1 MKFKKATSLFLATLA
16 LSSALA
22 TSVSAQEQIVI
33 GGNFEMS
40 GGAAAYGS
48 VMAKALELAVELRNA
63 EGDVLDGY
71 QLATT
76 ILDNK
81 SDLTESS
88 SVATRLTSD
97 DKLIGIIG
105 AATTGASQAEIP
117 VITEAGVPAIL
128 PAATG
133 DGITLANDGS
143 VLEYLFRVCFA
154 DAYQGTAGASY
165 AFNKLGAKKVA
176 ILSDQATDYSQG
188 LAKAFKEQF
197 EALGGEIVASE
208 SYQSGDSDFSATLT
222 TLLTQDFDVLYIPG
236 YYTEVGLIIKQAR
249 EFGLTQPIVG
259 GDGLASDTLVELAG
273 QANVNDVYY
282 TAHFSPNSEEEDVQN
297 FLKAYKEKFG
307 QEADSFAALSFDASN
322 LLIDAIERAGSADRA
337 AVTKAIA
344 ETKDFD
350 GVTGTFSIDDQ
361 HNPVKP
367 VTMIK
372 LTAGEIESAEEY
384 SAE

>member
-1 MKFKKATSLFLATLA
+1 MKFKKATSLLLTSVTLA
-16 LSSALA
+16 SILA
-22 TSVSAQEQIVI
+22 TSVSAQEKLVI

-48 VMAKALELAVELRNA
+48 VMANALELAVELRNA
-63 EGDVLDGY
+63 EGEVLEGY
-71 QLATT
+71 SLVTN

-97 DKLIGIIG
+97 DTLLGIIG

-117 VITEAGVPAIL
+117 VITQAGVPAIL

-133 DGITLANDGS
+133 DGITLAEDGK

-165 AFNKLGAKKVA
+165 AFNELGAKKVA

-188 LAKAFKEQF
+188 LAAAFKTEF
-197 EALGGEIVASE
+197 EKLGGTVVANE
-208 SYQSGDSDFSATLT
+208 SYQSGDTDFSAAIT
-222 TLLTQDFDVLYIPG
+222 TLLAQEFDVLYIPG

-249 EFGLTQPIVG
+249 EFGITTPIVG
-259 GDGLASDTLVELAG
+259 GDGLASDTLVELSG
-273 QANVNDVYY
+273 PENANDIYY
-282 TAHFSPNSEEEDVQN
+282 TAHFSPKSEEKDVQD
-297 FLKAYKEKFG
+297 FLTAYKEKFG

-322 LLIDAIERAGSADRA
+322 LMIDAIERAGSADRA
-337 AVTKAIA
+337 AVAKAIA

-350 GVTGTFSIDDQ
+350 GITGTFSIDEQ

-372 LTAGEIESAEEY
+372 LTAGEIESAAEY
-384 SAE
+384 AAE

>member
-1 MKFKKATSLFLATLA
+1 MKFKKATSLFLATVA
-16 LSSALA
+16 LSSALV

-165 AFNKLGAKKVA
+165 AFNELGAKKVA

-197 EALGGEIVASE
+197 EELGGEIVAND

-282 TAHFSPNSEEEDVQN
+282 TAHFSPNSEEKKME
-297 FLKAYKEKFG
+297 
-307 QEADSFAALSFDASN
+307 
-322 LLIDAIERAGSADRA
+322 
-337 AVTKAIA
+337 
-344 ETKDFD
+344 
-350 GVTGTFSIDDQ
+350 
-361 HNPVKP
+361 
-367 VTMIK
+367 
-372 LTAGEIESAEEY
+372 
-384 SAE
+384 

>member
-1 MKFKKATSLFLATLA
+1 MKFKKATSLFLATVA
-16 LSSALA
+16 LSSALV

-63 EGDVLDGY
+63 EGDVLEGY

-97 DKLIGIIG
+97 DKLIGNIG

-143 VLEYLFRVCFA
+143 VLEYLFRV
-154 DAYQGTAGASY
+154 
-165 AFNKLGAKKVA
+165 
-176 ILSDQATDYSQG
+176 
-188 LAKAFKEQF
+188 
-197 EALGGEIVASE
+197 
-208 SYQSGDSDFSATLT
+208 
-222 TLLTQDFDVLYIPG
+222 
-236 YYTEVGLIIKQAR
+236 
-249 EFGLTQPIVG
+249 
-259 GDGLASDTLVELAG
+259 
-273 QANVNDVYY
+273 
-282 TAHFSPNSEEEDVQN
+282 
-297 FLKAYKEKFG
+297 
-307 QEADSFAALSFDASN
+307 
-322 LLIDAIERAGSADRA
+322 
-337 AVTKAIA
+337 
-344 ETKDFD
+344 
-350 GVTGTFSIDDQ
+350 
-361 HNPVKP
+361 
-367 VTMIK
+367 
-372 LTAGEIESAEEY
+372 
-384 SAE
+384 

>member
-1 MKFKKATSLFLATLA
+1 MKLKKATSLFLATVA
-16 LSSALA
+16 LSSALV

-33 GGNFEMS
+33 GGNFELS

-97 DKLIGIIG
+97 DKLVGIIG

-117 VITEAGVPAIL
+117 VITEAGVPAVL

-165 AFNKLGAKKVA
+165 AFNELGAKKVA

-188 LAKAFKEQF
+188 LANAFKEQF
-197 EALGGEIVASE
+197 EALGGEIVANE

-222 TLLTQDFDVLYIPG
+222 TLLTQDFYVLYIPG

-297 FLKAYKEKFG
+297 FLKAYKEKFD

-344 ETKDFD
+344 ETQDFD

>member
-97 DKLIGIIG
+97 DKLVGIIG

-165 AFNKLGAKKVA
+165 AFNELGAKKVA

-197 EALGGEIVASE
+197 EELGGEIVANE

-222 TLLTQDFDVLYIPG
+222 TLLTQDFDALYIPG

>member
-1 MKFKKATSLFLATLA
+1 MKFKKATSLLLAAMTLSSVLATA
-16 LSSALA
+16 
-22 TSVSAQEQIVI
+22 VSAQEQLVI

-40 GGAAAYGS
+40 GGAAAYGT
-48 VMAKALELAVELRNA
+48 VMANALELAVELRNA

-71 QLATT
+71 QLATNV
-76 ILDNK
+76 LDNK

-97 DKLIGIIG
+97 DKLVGIIG

-117 VITEAGVPAIL
+117 VITQAGVPAIL

-133 DGITLANDGS
+133 DGITLAEDGN

-188 LAKAFKEQF
+188 LAASFKAEF
-197 EALGGEIVASE
+197 EKLGGEVVANE
-208 SYQSGDSDFSATLT
+208 SYQSGDVDFSATLT
-222 TLLTQDFDVLYIPG
+222 TLLVQDFDILYIPG

-259 GDGLASDTLVELAG
+259 GDGLASDTLIELAG
-273 QANVNDVYY
+273 KENVNDVYY

-307 QEADSFAALSFDASN
+307 QEADSFAALAFDASN
-322 LLIDAIERAGSADRA
+322 LMIDAIERAGSADRA

-344 ETKDFD
+344 EAKDFD
-350 GVTGTFSIDDQ
+350 GVTGTFSIDEQ

-372 LTAGEIESAEEY
+372 LAAGEIESAEEY
-384 SAE
+384 AAE

>member
-1 MKFKKATSLFLATLA
+1 MKFKKATSLFLATVA
-16 LSSALA
+16 LSSALV

-97 DKLIGIIG
+97 DKLVGIIG

-188 LAKAFKEQF
+188 LANAFKGEF
-197 EALGGEIVASE
+197 EKLGGEVVANA
-208 SYQSGDSDFSATLT
+208 SYQSGDADFSATLT

-344 ETKDFD
+344 ETQDFD

>member
-1 MKFKKATSLFLATLA
+1 MKFKKTTSLFLAALTLSTTLA
-16 LSSALA
+16 
-22 TSVSAQEQIVI
+22 TVVSAQEQLVI

-40 GGAAAYGS
+40 GGAAAYGT
-48 VMAKALELAVELRNA
+48 VMANALELAVELRNA
-63 EGDVLDGY
+63 EGEILEGY
-71 QLATT
+71 QLATN

-88 SVATRLTSD
+88 SVSTRLTSD
-97 DKLIGIIG
+97 DKVVGIIG

-117 VITEAGVPAIL
+117 VITQAGVPAIL

-133 DGITLANDGS
+133 DGITLAEDGK

-188 LAKAFKEQF
+188 LAASFKAEF
-197 EALGGEIVASE
+197 EKLGGQVVANE
-208 SYQSGDSDFSATLT
+208 SYQSGDADFSATLT
-222 TLLTQDFDVLYIPG
+222 TLLVQDFDVLYIPG

-273 QANVNDVYY
+273 KENVSDVYY
-282 TAHFSPNSEEEDVQN
+282 TAHFSPNSQEADVQN
-297 FLKAYKEKFG
+297 FLKAYKEKYG

-322 LLIDAIERAGSADRA
+322 LLIDAIERAGSTERA

-350 GVTGTFSIDDQ
+350 GITGTFSIDEQ

-372 LTAGEIESAEEY
+372 LTGGEIESAEEY
-384 SAE
+384 AAE